1 MLNLATKVDFDKK
14 LAPFVVKLEE
24 MPASL
29 DKALAPF
36 FPKELEAK
44 PDGLIH
50 CVMDDSEFTVH
61 GSQMDSHLGDVLLC
75 YPNRGQA
82 QRLIRRN
89 SQHNTLLFTERCDQ
103 LCVMCSQPPKNK
115 DYSWIFPHYRNAVLL
130 ADNGIQIGISGGE
143 PTLYL
148 DVLLKLLEEA
158 ASKRPDLSFHILTN
172 AQHFTQNAVDRMKAI
187 HEEINVLWG
196 IPLYS
201 HRSSNHDKI
210 VGKDGAFE
218 ILLNNLFLLGAAG
231 TEIELRTV
239 LTAQNVLD
247 LPGLAKFVATNIPFI
262 SMWAIMAMEPI
273 GYAKA
278 NKEQLF
284 FDHSEFPEPLVSAL
298 DYAELRNLQPR
309 LYNFPRCTI
318 PATHRQF
325 CTDSISDWKKKF
337 LADCSGCLEKT
348 NCCGF
353 FEWYNE
359 GWSWSGVQPI
369 GNV

>member
-172 AQHFTQNAVDRMKAI
+172 AQHFTQNAVDRMRAI

-247 LPGLAKFVATNIPFI
+247 LPSLAKFVATNIPFI

-298 DYAELRNLQPR
+298 DYAELRNLHPR

-337 LADCSGCLEKT
+337 LDDCSGCLEKSI
-348 NCCGF
+348 CCGF

-359 GWSWSGVQPI
+359 GWSWSGVHPI
-369 GNV
+369 GNS